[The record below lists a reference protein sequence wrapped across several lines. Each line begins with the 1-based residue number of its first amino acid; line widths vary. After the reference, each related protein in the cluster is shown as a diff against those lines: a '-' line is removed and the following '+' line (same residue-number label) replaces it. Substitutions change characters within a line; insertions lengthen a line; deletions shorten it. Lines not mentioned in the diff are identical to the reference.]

1 MDLWDVAKVM
11 WRRRWV
17 ALPLLLLSMVAAVF
31 ALMTVPP
38 DYQVTGQVAVTPPA
52 AQDDPV
58 GGPVRPKNPYTV
70 VSLGQLTSLYLNRP
84 EAKRQLASEG
94 LSPSYEMTME
104 TFNLAL
110 VEIKVTAKSVPQA
123 TQTLARLIELLRD
136 EFRHRQDAFNLAPE
150 KRINPE
156 VLNAGEE
163 IVVVRTVGKRTLIV
177 IVGVGILIT
186 VAVSLWVDAL
196 VRRRQAKGAATQPA
210 RFAVPMPPA
219 PSSPAPAGHHGP
231 FPPRPPSNLNFPNAA
246 NAATVEVEGEEDN
259 DSTIVLPLA
268 GVAWTT
274 AKGKRAQAPGEKPSE

>member
-31 ALMTVPP
+31 ALLTVPP
-38 DYQVTGQVAVTPPA
+38 DYQVVGQVAVTPA
-52 AQDDPV
+52 AAPDDPV

-70 VSLGQLTSLYLNRP
+70 VSLGQLTALYLNRP
-84 EAKRQLASEG
+84 EAKRQLAAEG
-94 LSPSYEMTME
+94 LSPNYEITMD

-110 VEIKVTAKSVPQA
+110 VSIKVMGKSIPQA
-123 TQTLARLIELLRD
+123 TKTLTRLIEMVRD

-156 VLNAGEE
+156 VLDAGEE
-163 IVVVRTVGKRTLIV
+163 IEVVRTVGKRTLIV
-177 IVGVGILIT
+177 IVGVGIMVT

-196 VRRRQAKGAATQPA
+196 VRRRQSRTASVPPA

-219 PSSPAPAGHHGP
+219 PSSPAPAGYNGP
-231 FPPRPPSNLNFPNAA
+231 FPPLMPNAA
-246 NAATVEVEGEEDN
+246 NAPTVEVDGDDDN

-274 AKGKRAQAPGEKPSE
+274 AKGKRAAQAPGEKPGQ

>member
-31 ALMTVPP
+31 ALVTVPP
-38 DYQVTGQVAVTPPA
+38 DYQVTGQVAITPA
-52 AQDDPV
+52 AAGDDPV
-58 GGPVRPKNPYTV
+58 GGPVRPKNPYSV
-70 VSLGQLTSLYLNRP
+70 VSLGELTSVYLNRP
-84 EAKRQLASEG
+84 EAKRQIAAEG
-94 LSPSYEMTME
+94 MSPSYEMALK

-110 VEIKVTAKSVPQA
+110 IEIKVTAKSVPQA
-123 TQTLARLIELLRD
+123 TQTLARLIEMLRE

-163 IVVVRTVGKRTLIV
+163 IVVVRTVGKRSLIV

-196 VRRRQAKGAATQPA
+196 VRRRQARGVTAQPA

-219 PSSPAPAGHHGP
+219 PSSPAPAGHNGP
-231 FPPRPPSNLNFPNAA
+231 FPPLLPNAA
-246 NAATVEVEGEEDN
+246 NAATVEVEGAEDN

-274 AKGKRAQAPGEKPSE
+274 AKGKRAAQAPGEKPGE

>member
-38 DYQVTGQVAVTPPA
+38 DYQVTGQVAITPPA
-52 AQDDPV
+52 AADDPV

-84 EAKRQLASEG
+84 EAKRQLAAEG
-94 LSPSYEMTME
+94 LSPNYEMSME

-150 KRINPE
+150 KKINPE

-177 IVGVGILIT
+177 IVGVGILVT

-196 VRRRQAKGAATQPA
+196 VRRRQSRLGAAAQPA

-219 PSSPAPAGHHGP
+219 PMSPAPAGRSGP
-231 FPPRPPSNLNFPNAA
+231 FPPLLPNAA
-246 NAATVEVEGEEDN
+246 NAATVEVDGEGDN

-274 AKGKRAQAPGEKPSE
+274 AKGKRASEAQGEKPSE

>member
-31 ALMTVPP
+31 ALLTVPP
-38 DYQVTGQVAVTPPA
+38 DYQVTGQVAITPPA
-52 AQDDPV
+52 AADDPV

-84 EAKRQLASEG
+84 EAKRQLAAEG
-94 LSPSYEMTME
+94 LSPDYEMNME

-110 VEIKVTAKSVPQA
+110 VEIKVTAKTVTQA
-123 TQTLARLIELLRD
+123 TDTLARLIELLRD

-150 KRINPE
+150 KKINPE

-177 IVGVGILIT
+177 IVGVGILVT

-196 VRRRQAKGAATQPA
+196 VRRRQTKGGAAVPPA
-210 RFAVPMPPA
+210 RFAVRMPPA
-219 PSSPAPAGHHGP
+219 PSSPAPAGRAGP
-231 FPPRPPSNLNFPNAA
+231 FPPLMPNAA
-246 NAATVEVEGEEDN
+246 NADTVEVDGSEDN

-274 AKGKRAQAPGEKPSE
+274 AKGKQAATPASPGEKPEE

>member
-31 ALMTVPP
+31 ALLTVPP
-38 DYQVTGQVAVTPPA
+38 DYQVTGQVAITPPA
-52 AQDDPV
+52 AADDPV

-84 EAKRQLASEG
+84 EAKRQLSAEG
-94 LSPSYEMTME
+94 LSPDYEMTME

-110 VEIKVTAKSVPQA
+110 LEIKVTAKSVTQA

-150 KRINPE
+150 KKINPE
-156 VLNAGEE
+156 VLDAGEE

-177 IVGVGILIT
+177 IVGVGILVT

-196 VRRRQAKGAATQPA
+196 VRRRQAKGATAPRA

-219 PSSPAPAGHHGP
+219 PLSPAPAGHSGP
-231 FPPRPPSNLNFPNAA
+231 FPPLMPNAA
-246 NAATVEVEGEEDN
+246 NAATVEVDGAEDN

-274 AKGKRAQAPGEKPSE
+274 ARGKRATDAPGEKPSE

>member
-1 MDLWDVAKVM
+1 M

-38 DYQVTGQVAVTPPA
+38 DYQVTGQVALTPPA
-52 AQDDPV
+52 AADDPV

-84 EAKRQLASEG
+84 EAKRQLAGEG
-94 LSPSYEMTME
+94 LSPDYEMTME

-110 VEIKVTAKSVPQA
+110 VEIKVTAKSVGQA
-123 TQTLARLIELLRD
+123 TQTLARLIEMLRD
-136 EFRHRQDAFNLAPE
+136 EFRHRQDAFNLPPE
-150 KRINPE
+150 KKINPE
-156 VLNAGEE
+156 VLDAGEE
-163 IVVVRTVGKRTLIV
+163 IVVVRTVGTRTLIV

-196 VRRRQAKGAATQPA
+196 VRRRQAKGAATPPA

-219 PSSPAPAGHHGP
+219 PSSPAPAGHSGP
-231 FPPRPPSNLNFPNAA
+231 FPPLQPNAA
-246 NAATVEVEGEEDN
+246 NAPTVEVDGAEDN

-274 AKGKRAQAPGEKPSE
+274 AKGKRAADAQGEKPGA